1 MTDDKEKKHE
11 ALRRWLMGNQLSHRQ
26 TIDFL
31 DKRPE
36 FKNWLKEYF
45 IKAFNERS

>member
-11 ALRRWLMGNQLSHRQ
+11 ALRSWLMGNQLSHRQ

-45 IKAFNERS
+45 IKSFNERS